1 MLFSNDRNLFSEKT
15 DMFKFE
21 AHSLIE
27 HPEIALILNAALAE
41 VEPGRAIRRNLRR
54 EGDIL
59 WVGEKTYDLDD
70 YQRIRVA
77 GAGKASI
84 AMLQALVKIL
94 GDYIEDGAVIAKHI
108 PDGIAK
114 LGNVAILEGSHP
126 VTSMK
131 SVMATELMVAKLKD
145 LREDDLVLCL
155 ISGGGS
161 ALMTEPCPGVS
172 LEDLQKLN
180 QLLLACGANIEEINI
195 IRKHLDRVK
204 GGGLRR
210 LTAPAQVI
218 SLIIS
223 DVVGSRLDVIA
234 SGPTAPD
241 PSTFADAWHVVEK
254 YALLDKLPRSI
265 RDTLQRGAAGEIE
278 ETLKPGHAIFDKT
291 FHLIIGD
298 NKLAATAGLEKAQS
312 LGLNTLLLT
321 SSLQG
326 EARQAG
332 RYLANIIK
340 QVRKTNQPV
349 KPPACIIAGG
359 ETTVTLQGQGL
370 GGRNQ
375 ELALGAVNDL
385 AGLKGVILA
394 TLATDGE
401 DGPTDAA
408 GAVVTGET
416 LGRALSL
423 GIIPEQYLENNEAYH
438 FFDQLGDLLRPGS
451 TGTNVNDL
459 TFCFVF

>member
-1 MLFSNDRNLFSEKT
+1 
-15 DMFKFE
+15 
-21 AHSLIE
+21 
-27 HPEIALILNAALAE
+27 
-41 VEPGRAIRRNLRR
+41 
-54 EGDIL
+54 
-59 WVGEKTYDLDD
+59 
-70 YQRIRVA
+70 
-77 GAGKASI
+77 
-84 AMLQALVKIL
+84 
-94 GDYIEDGAVIAKHI
+94 
-108 PDGIAK
+108 
-114 LGNVAILEGSHP
+114 
-126 VTSMK
+126 
-131 SVMATELMVAKLKD
+131 
-145 LREDDLVLCL
+145 
-155 ISGGGS
+155 
-161 ALMTEPCPGVS
+161 
-172 LEDLQKLN
+172 
-180 QLLLACGANIEEINI
+180 
-195 IRKHLDRVK
+195 
-204 GGGLRR
+204 
-210 LTAPAQVI
+210 
-218 SLIIS
+218 
-223 DVVGSRLDVIA
+223 LDVIA

-278 ETLKPGHAIFDKT
+278 ETLKPGHPIFDKT

-321 SSLQG
+321 TSLQG

-416 LGRALSL
+416 MGRALSL
-423 GIIPEQYLENNEAYH
+423 GIIPEQYLDNNDAYH
-438 FFDQLGDLLRPGS
+438 FFDSLGDLLRPGS

-459 TFCFVF
+459 AFCFVF